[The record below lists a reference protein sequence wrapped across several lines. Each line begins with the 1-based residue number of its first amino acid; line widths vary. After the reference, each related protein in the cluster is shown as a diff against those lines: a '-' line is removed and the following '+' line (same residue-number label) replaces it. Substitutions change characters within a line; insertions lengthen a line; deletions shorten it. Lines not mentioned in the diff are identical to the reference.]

1 MAICEQVINCRVALL
16 CHLQPKSAEP
26 SRNLHFACGWKAV
39 CLQPPSSTDLIF
51 PNNNYMYRFE
61 CTQPRWLLNKHLP
74 IFANGIPV
82 ESSWIHSLG
91 VVLWFVMRSIHI
103 GNQNTKKS
111 TNWRKQN
118 LWNQNENQD
127 SRHSRKGVA
136 KLGLKEARRKS
147 TPWKLHGMGTAPIWP
162 SVNLTTGK
170 IYVVDSTIV
179 TSVGNRGGTF
189 APLGNCK
196 RDEKSLICCH
206 TFWGLVDRPTLTRT
220 FWSRS
225 IEITFAGQRFVQ
237 EFFITRTALPIPVA
251 DFLTRNNIIL
261 DNSNKALNWT

>member
-1 MAICEQVINCRVALL
+1 M
-16 CHLQPKSAEP
+16 
-26 SRNLHFACGWKAV
+26 
-39 CLQPPSSTDLIF
+39 
-51 PNNNYMYRFE
+51 
-61 CTQPRWLLNKHLP
+61 
-74 IFANGIPV
+74 
-82 ESSWIHSLG
+82 
-91 VVLWFVMRSIHI
+91 
-103 GNQNTKKS
+103 
-111 TNWRKQN
+111 
-118 LWNQNENQD
+118 
-127 SRHSRKGVA
+127 
-136 KLGLKEARRKS
+136 KEARRKS
-147 TPWKLHGMGTAPIWP
+147 TPWKLHGMGTAPIWS

-170 IYVVDSTIV
+170 IYIVDSTIV

-237 EFFITRTALPIPVA
+237 EFFITRAALPILGA

-261 DNSNKALNWT
+261 DNSNRALNWTPPGEAAKI